1 VEPEEL
7 RPAQVP
13 QAAGGR
19 LVQQRPVAP
28 AASAGAQALES
39 REQPA
44 RPTSARQAWAAS
56 LEWRGAAA

>member
-1 VEPEEL
+1 
-7 RPAQVP
+7 VP
-13 QAAGGR
+13 QAAAGR
-19 LVQQRPVAP
+19 LVQPRPVAP

-56 LEWRGAAA
+56 LEPWAASLERRGAAA